1 MVNIITSYRRFE
13 NESDEELIYRITGDK
28 DKIGS
33 WQDVANILNEL
44 LGTEY
49 TESKFRKQR
58 QAFDKMLAAN
68 RSKYVDSN
76 VQLQE
81 ITLAQRELKKER
93 KKIQTEKLEY
103 NKWLREEARDE
114 MITEKICSSIATL
127 PPVKVPEYIKPVHS
141 NKSYLLALADCHY
154 GIEFSIKDFFGNII
168 NEYSPEIFEVRMWD
182 LYNQVVEIIHD
193 RGIEELNVW
202 ELGDGI
208 QGLLRLNSQLMQLRY
223 GVIDSATRYGDF
235 LAKWL
240 NALSKHVRV
249 KFQMTMDSNHN
260 QLRLCGAPKNAFA
273 DENMSKV
280 IMLMIK
286 YQLADNPNVT
296 IIENPTGMNFGMF
309 STYQILGIHG
319 EVKDLG
325 KALNDYSRAYD
336 TPISYIIGAHI
347 HHLVSK
353 EMGINAEALSI
364 RSMIGVDPYGMSLL
378 ATSNAGASLYEFD
391 QIKGL
396 TCEHKLKV
404 N

>member
-13 NESDEELIYRITGDK
+13 NESDEELIYRITGEK

-33 WQDVANILNEL
+33 WQEVANILNEL

-58 QAFDKMLAAN
+58 QAFDKMLTAN

-76 VQLQE
+76 AQLQE
-81 ITLAQRELKKER
+81 ITLAQRELEKER

-127 PPVKVPEYIKPVHS
+127 PPVKVPEYIKPVHN

-168 NEYSPEIFEVRMWD
+168 NEYSPEIFEDRMWD

-235 LAKWL
+235 LAKWI
-240 NALSKHVRV
+240 NALSKYVRV

-260 QLRLCGAPKNAFA
+260 QLRLCGAPKNAFS

-309 STYQILGIHG
+309 STHQILGIHG

-347 HHLVSK
+347 HHLTSK
-353 EMGINAEALSI
+353 EMGINAEALSV

-391 QIKGL
+391 QLKGL

>member
-13 NESDEELIYRITGDK
+13 NESDEELIYRITGEK

-33 WQDVANILNEL
+33 WQEVANILNEL

-76 VQLQE
+76 AQLQE
-81 ITLAQRELKKER
+81 ITLAQRELEKER

-127 PPVKVPEYIKPVHS
+127 PPVKVPEYIKPVHN

-168 NEYSPEIFEVRMWD
+168 NEYSPEIFEDRMWD

-235 LAKWL
+235 LAKWI

>member
-33 WQDVANILNEL
+33 WQDVADVLNEL

-58 QAFDKMLAAN
+58 QAFDKMLEAN

-76 VQLQE
+76 AQLQE
-81 ITLAQRELKKER
+81 ITLAQRELEKER

-114 MITEKICSSIATL
+114 MITEKICSAIATL
-127 PPVKVPEYIKPVHS
+127 PSIKVPEYIKPVHS

-168 NEYSPEIFEVRMWD
+168 NKYSPEIFEERMWD

-235 LAKWL
+235 WAKWL

-296 IIENPTGMNFGMF
+296 IIENPTGMNFGML

-353 EMGINAEALSI
+353 EIGINAEALSI

-378 ATSNAGASLYEFD
+378 ATANAGASLYEFD
-391 QIKGL
+391 QLKGL

>member
-1 MVNIITSYRRFE
+1 MNIITSYRRFE
-13 NESDEELIYRITGDK
+13 NESDEELIYRITGEK

-33 WQDVANILNEL
+33 WQEVANILNEL

-76 VQLQE
+76 AQLQE
-81 ITLAQRELKKER
+81 ITLAQRELEKER

-127 PPVKVPEYIKPVHS
+127 PPVKVPEYIKPVHN

-168 NEYSPEIFEVRMWD
+168 NEYSPEIFEDRMWD

-235 LAKWL
+235 LAKWI

-249 KFQMTMDSNHN
+249 KFQITMDSNHN

-296 IIENPTGMNFGMF
+296 IVENPTGMNFGMF

>member
-76 VQLQE
+76 AQLQE
-81 ITLAQRELKKER
+81 ITLAQRELEKER

-168 NEYSPEIFEVRMWD
+168 NEYSPEIFEERMWD
-182 LYNQVVEIIHD
+182 LYNQAIEIIHD

-309 STYQILGIHG
+309 STHQILGIHG

-347 HHLVSK
+347 HHLTSK

>member
-13 NESDEELIYRITGDK
+13 NESDEELIYRITGEK

-33 WQDVANILNEL
+33 WQEVANILNEL

-76 VQLQE
+76 AQLQE
-81 ITLAQRELKKER
+81 ITLAQRELEKER

-127 PPVKVPEYIKPVHS
+127 PPVKVPEYIKPVHN

-168 NEYSPEIFEVRMWD
+168 NEYSPEIFEDRMWD

-235 LAKWL
+235 LAKWI

-249 KFQMTMDSNHN
+249 KFQITMDSNHN

-296 IIENPTGMNFGMF
+296 IVENPTGMNFGMF

>member
-76 VQLQE
+76 AQLQE
-81 ITLAQRELKKER
+81 IALAQRELEKER

-127 PPVKVPEYIKPVHS
+127 PPVKVPEYIKPVHN

-168 NEYSPEIFEVRMWD
+168 NEYSPEIFEDRMWD

-235 LAKWL
+235 LAKWI

-260 QLRLCGAPKNAFA
+260 QLRLCGTPKNAFA

-391 QIKGL
+391 QLKGL